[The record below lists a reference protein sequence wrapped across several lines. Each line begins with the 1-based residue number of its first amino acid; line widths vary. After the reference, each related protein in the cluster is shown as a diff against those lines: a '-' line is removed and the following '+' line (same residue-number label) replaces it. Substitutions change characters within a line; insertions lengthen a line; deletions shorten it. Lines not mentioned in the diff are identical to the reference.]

1 MTTIIIADH
10 DPKVRSAMRLILE
23 QQPGC
28 SKIIELDSSE
38 SLIESALNNHAE
50 VVIMEWELPG
60 LQTNAQLITSL
71 RKIYPPI
78 KIVSLSDRERVGQ
91 LAVALGANEFISK
104 TDSPEKLMDCV
115 MKCCE
120 CQKGD
125 EKDKELKE

>member
-38 SLIESALNNHAE
+38 ALIESAINNQRK
-50 VVIMEWELPG
+50 VVSREWELPG
-60 LQTNAQLITSL
+60 LQNNAQLITSL

-78 KIVSLSDRERVGQ
+78 KIVSLSGRERVGQ
-91 LAVALGANEFISK
+91 LALALCANAFISK

-115 MKCCE
+115 LKCCE
-120 CQKGD
+120 CQDDDDQG
-125 EKDKELKE
+125 EQLKE